1 MQKYLKRCDL
11 HIVDGSL
18 STMMA
23 HRGNFEGIFSLK
35 EQHFDGWISNLSP
48 KEPLNSCDI
57 RYLQFAR
64 WPYSMDYYRM
74 EDSTLLWYYNSII
87 NHRRRQNVMELYTV
101 DEKPSNGR
109 ISRILLPNVDT
120 YPQRPLLPVNP
131 KQSAWHSTEV
141 YYT

>member
-1 MQKYLKRCDL
+1 
-11 HIVDGSL
+11 
-18 STMMA
+18 
-23 HRGNFEGIFSLK
+23 
-35 EQHFDGWISNLSP
+35 
-48 KEPLNSCDI
+48 
-57 RYLQFAR
+57 
-64 WPYSMDYYRM
+64 MDYYRM

-87 NHRRRQNVMELYTV
+87 NHRRGQNVMELYTV

>member
-1 MQKYLKRCDL
+1 
-11 HIVDGSL
+11 
-18 STMMA
+18 
-23 HRGNFEGIFSLK
+23 
-35 EQHFDGWISNLSP
+35 
-48 KEPLNSCDI
+48 
-57 RYLQFAR
+57 
-64 WPYSMDYYRM
+64 
-74 EDSTLLWYYNSII
+74 
-87 NHRRRQNVMELYTV
+87 MELYTV